1 MELLQEDGGGGL
13 TKLAAVASCI
23 AMAVLYVGILYAPTL
38 ILRLPPPDSF
48 KSFMMRR
55 FACAAIS
62 SVVSLLFCSLILP
75 MNRAEALDLFGV
87 YGVRIDH
94 IWEAMVYPLSLTS
107 LMYAGSFVLRLLSII
122 QESTEC
128 LNDDGSLYLVY
139 VKNTFMDFIEWL
151 VSVSSSVS
159 AWRNYVVAPLTEE
172 LVFRACMI
180 PLLLCGGF
188 SAYTVILLC
197 PIFFS
202 LAHLNHFFE
211 VYLQQKGN
219 LLKACAI
226 IGFQLGYTVIFGAFA
241 SFLFIRTV
249 RLRIVNF
256 RSPSITADSSYI
268 LQFHGLACNIFPSI
282 WDGKCGIH
290 NGDGRVLVDALSADE
305 STFVQQQNRQLQVL
319 AQIL

>member
-226 IGFQLGYTVIFGAFA
+226 IG
-241 SFLFIRTV
+241 
-249 RLRIVNF
+249 RLPARIHSHLWGICIIPF
-256 RSPSITADSSYI
+256 HSYWSPSITADSSYI